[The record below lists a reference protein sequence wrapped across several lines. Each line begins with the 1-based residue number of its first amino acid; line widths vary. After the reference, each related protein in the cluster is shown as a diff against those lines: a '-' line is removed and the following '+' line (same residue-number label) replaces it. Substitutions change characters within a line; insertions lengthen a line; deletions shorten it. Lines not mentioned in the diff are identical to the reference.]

1 MRLHD
6 NLPPASQLQY
16 VNYVR
21 EGAMDTIAAASTV
34 HTTAADVGTL
44 QESLV
49 GGEPK
54 ECKERT
60 ADPLCPVSP
69 SCQTQVEL
77 EAQIAAERA
86 QCAVDKSLNAA
97 SVLDKLKEG
106 TIKLVFT

>member
-1 MRLHD
+1 
-6 NLPPASQLQY
+6 
-16 VNYVR
+16 
-21 EGAMDTIAAASTV
+21 MDTIAAASTV

-54 ECKERT
+54 ECKKRT
-60 ADPLCPVSP
+60 ANPLCPVSP
-69 SCQTQVEL
+69 SNQTRVDEL